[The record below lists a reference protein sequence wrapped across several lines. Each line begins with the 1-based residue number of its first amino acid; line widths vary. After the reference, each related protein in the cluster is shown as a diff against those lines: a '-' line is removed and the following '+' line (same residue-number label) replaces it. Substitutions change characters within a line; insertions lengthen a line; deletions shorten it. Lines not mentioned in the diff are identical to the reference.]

1 MKLYYLLFFLFF
13 IYVHTQNYSSK
24 WYGNSYGNGNGE
36 DLPQN
41 SIKDIIKDK
50 YGFIWLSTK
59 SGLLK
64 YDGRKFLLYK
74 NFDHIFFG
82 DFFGNV
88 DKDSI
93 VVSDMHNDRSIII
106 SGRTPTW
113 ANNNNDNNFPI
124 RDNKNIYQRLI
135 KNSLLNDL
143 TVDSY
148 YIRIGSGIYYLNKN
162 GYIEFENKK
171 KLKKE
176 NTNFKYTGKNLKNI
190 FSHDDYLFIAEPEQR
205 RTVLFHEG
213 RAYYDNTPTL
223 YNDPKSTIY
232 WHQTTGQVFIVNSG
246 NIYISKWIKHQLML
260 THLIKYENI
269 EKEFSTSMFY
279 DEEFGK
285 LYVGT
290 LTKGLNILALSK
302 FYTSQ
307 KKIPYAH
314 ESVYAALP
322 YSKNSVITQEGI
334 EYYRDKTKLI
344 FPYKKGS
351 DPRAILYDSSHN
363 LIYEYF
369 SKIRIR
375 SKKSNFIKE
384 DSINYFRRMKAV
396 FKSGKEHMMTVF
408 DTKMTP
414 RFLYFFTDE
423 SFSCIRNKILFP
435 SGVNVILSLNDDFL
449 YVGCDDGLYLVS
461 VKKNKIEK
469 KLAANISIK
478 NIIKTKDGNLWV
490 TTHGNG
496 FFFFKN
502 NTLFKLPNDR
512 NNYLA
517 EAHMIL
523 EDHKGNFWISSNNG
537 LFKIAKKE
545 LLNYVKD
552 KKTQV
557 NYYRYTTEHGF
568 FNNEFNGSSTPGA
581 NILEDGDFVFPS
593 MEGFVFFNP
602 DEIKTYFPNRD
613 HIFIERASIDS
624 KPLLF
629 KNSFSIGG
637 DYKVAEVYIDI
648 PYYYKDIENTYMEA
662 KLEKDNKGEWKL
674 VNNDRKYTINKMP
687 PGKYNLLVRFLTS
700 EKGAFVYKKV
710 GIEIL
715 PRFYETFL
723 FRISVIVLG
732 LIIIVCLIQ
741 IRTNSLNRK
750 LKKTSNTLTITKTKL
765 KNESEYQQKLVE
777 SISHDITSPLRFISL
792 LSKQLRETENP
803 SVQKEYFESIYESAE
818 QLYKFTLGLKSYTQL
833 YKENVNIKDDE
844 YVLYPLV
851 EEKILIFQNIAKQNG
866 TFIKNICDPNL
877 EITLNR
883 DVMGAILHNL
893 IDNAVKHTV
902 NSEIIISTEIMDN
915 CVEIKIADKGT
926 GMSEEQMDYYADLLN
941 GGEEFKDYGLGL
953 HMIVQLV
960 KKTNSQIRFQSNIPN
975 GTIVSIILKPI
986 KTIKN

>member
-1 MKLYYLLFFLFF
+1 MGISQMRLYCLLFLLFF
-13 IYVHTQNYSSK
+13 IQAHTQNYSYK
-24 WYGNSYGNGNGE
+24 WYGNGYGSGNGE
-36 DLPQN
+36 ELPQN
-41 SIKDIIKDK
+41 SIIDIIKDK
-50 YGFIWLSTK
+50 YGFIWFSTK

-64 YDGRKFLLYK
+64 YDGKKFLIYK
-74 NFDHIFFG
+74 NFDRIYG
-82 DFFGNV
+82 GNFFGNV

-93 VVSDMHNDRSIII
+93 SVPVLHDDRSVII
-106 SGRTPTW
+106 SKRNPMW
-113 ANNNNDNNFPI
+113 SKKKDDSSFI
-124 RDNKNIYQRLI
+124 KNKYYRLV
-135 KNSLLNDL
+135 KNSLLNDNSI
-143 TVDSY
+143 DSFF
-148 YIRIGSGIYYLNKN
+148 IKIGSGIYYLNN
-162 GYIEFENKK
+162 DGDIEFENKD

-176 NTNFKYTGKNLKNI
+176 NINFRYTSKNLRSI
-190 FSHDDYLFIAEPEQR
+190 FSHNDYLFIAEPERR
-205 RTVLFHEG
+205 RTVFFHEG
-213 RAYYDNTPTL
+213 KAYYDNTPTL
-223 YNDPKSTIY
+223 YNDPKSNIY
-232 WHQTTGQVFIVNSG
+232 WHSITNQVFILNGG
-246 NIYISKWIKHQLML
+246 NIYISKLINNKLVL
-260 THLIKYENI
+260 VHLVKYDNLER
-269 EKEFSTSMFY
+269 EFSTSMFY

-285 LYVGT
+285 LYMGT
-290 LTKGLNILALSK
+290 LTKGLNILTLTK

-307 KKIPYAH
+307 KKIPYAQ
-314 ESVYAALP
+314 ESIYAALP

-334 EYYRDKTKLI
+334 EYYRDKTRLI
-344 FPYKKGS
+344 FPYKRGM

-408 DTKMTP
+408 DTKMAP

-435 SGVNVILSLNDDFL
+435 SGVNVILSLNDDLL

-523 EDHKGNFWISSNNG
+523 EDHKNDFWISSNNG
-537 LFKIAKKE
+537 LFKIAKKK

-568 FNNEFNGSSTPGA
+568 LNNEFNGSSTPAA

-602 DEIKTYFPNRD
+602 DEIKTYFPKQD
-613 HIFIERASIDS
+613 HIFIERASIDN
-624 KPLLF
+624 KPIAF
-629 KNSFSIGG
+629 KNNLSIDGT
-637 DYKVAEVYIDI
+637 YKVTDIYIDI

-662 KLEKDNKGEWKL
+662 KLEKDNRGEWK
-674 VNNDRKYTINKMP
+674 VINNDRKYTINKMP
-687 PGKYNLLVRFLTS
+687 PGKYNLLVRFITS
-700 EKGAFVYKKV
+700 ENGTFAYKKV
-710 GIEIL
+710 GVEIL

-723 FRISVIVLG
+723 FRILVIALG
-732 LIIIVCLIQ
+732 LTIIVFLIR
-741 IRTNSLNRK
+741 IRTYSLNKK
-750 LKKTSNTLTITKTKL
+750 LKKTSHNLTITKIKL
-765 KNESEYQQKLVE
+765 KNESQYQQQLVE

-792 LSKQLRETENP
+792 LSQQLREIDSP

-833 YKENVNIKDDE
+833 YKEKIDIKSEE

-851 EEKILIFQNIAKQNG
+851 QEKILIFQNIAKQNG
-866 TFIKNICDPNL
+866 TFIKNSCDQKLKIN
-877 EITLNR
+877 INR

-902 NSEIIISTEIMDN
+902 KSEIIISTEINDKY
-915 CVEIKIADKGT
+915 VEIKIADKGI
-926 GMSEEQMDYYADLLN
+926 GMSQEQMDYYTEVLQGRD
-941 GGEEFKDYGLGL
+941 EFKDYGLGL
-953 HMIVQLV
+953 HMVVQLV
-960 KKTNSQIRFQSNIPN
+960 KKTNTQMRFQANVPH
-975 GTIVSIILKPI
+975 GTIVSIILDPQL
-986 KTIKN
+986 